1 MSDRHGRSSLISW
14 WYLAERTCASLTAP
28 KRDIAAADR
37 SVEALLRD
45 SWLWRC
51 GVSFNARIGAA
62 WLDSRCRRLLRSFVG
77 VPPTS

>member
-1 MSDRHGRSSLISW
+1 MTEGRGRSSLISW

-37 SVEALLRD
+37 NVEALLRD

-77 VPPTS
+77 VPPTG